1 MASST
6 KAKNVR
12 RGPERDPG
20 QRPGRRRLSRQ
31 ERQKRRRRKLAAML
45 AVEFVLLLLLG
56 VGVWGISKLDKIQ
69 DLGVNKKDITIND
82 MDDATEEVLKG
93 YTNIALFG
101 IDTREV
107 GELGAGNRSDTIM
120 IASINNDTKKVKLV
134 SVYRD
139 TYMNRETTPIGAAT
153 RLMPG
158 EAPPRL

>member
-93 YTNIALFG
+93 
-101 IDTREV
+101 
-107 GELGAGNRSDTIM
+107 
-120 IASINNDTKKVKLV
+120 
-134 SVYRD
+134 
-139 TYMNRETTPIGAAT
+139 
-153 RLMPG
+153 
-158 EAPPRL
+158 